1 MKAPRKLVCLE
12 SYWDEELFQQF
23 SVKAFLDGMA
33 PLVHPPLT
41 VAHRFVDSGAGLAY
55 YLRRPGG
62 VMWRQKALF
71 DAPVYYLAFHG
82 GAAPGRAGTERIGAA
97 RLVDGFAWYG
107 PGGQRHRVY
116 FSPLT

>member
-55 YLRRPGG
+55 YLRRPGS

-82 GAAPGRAGTERIGAA
+82 GAASGRAGAERGGAA
-97 RLVDGFAWYG
+97 EGVRGLSRH
-107 PGGQRHRVY
+107 GGH
-116 FSPLT
+116 

>member
-1 MKAPRKLVCLE
+1 MKAPRKIVCLE
-12 SYWDEELFQQF
+12 SYWDEQMFQHF

-62 VMWRQKALF
+62 LMWREKELF
-71 DAPVYYLAFHG
+71 DAPV
-82 GAAPGRAGTERIGAA
+82 PT
-97 RLVDGFAWYG
+97 
-107 PGGQRHRVY
+107 
-116 FSPLT
+116 S